1 MSLREATTTRLES
14 LFRYPGDLAVTSVVA
29 LLAYY
34 LVTTLEPGGELRI
47 LAALPLVLFLPG
59 YALVSVLFPT
69 RGRVIATGEGTRRG
83 VDVAERLGLALAVS
97 IALVP
102 IVVIALSLSVGV
114 TPETTAGAFA
124 GLAVALAQ
132 LGVVRRLRI
141 PHTDRF
147 SLSSVRLFDR
157 TGETGA
163 LATASTLVLV
173 VAIVVAG
180 TAFAFAFVSPGAAGG
195 FTQLGLYTEEDG
207 ELVAGG
213 FPSAVEPGESI
224 PVVVDVENQEGE
236 DRTYTA
242 VVQQQLLED
251 EEVVERTTLE
261 AFTLEV
267 EDGESVATEREITP
281 TVEAEDV
288 RVVVLLYEDDVPA
301 EPARDTADEDTFF
314 WVDSVEDA
322 EEDDGNETDNGGDIG
337 LEDAGD
343 NADGEDDA
351 DVEDEDGIVDDGLEA
366 AEDGIDAIQDGIDAV
381 SDLFGDD

>member
-14 LFRYPGDLAVTSVVA
+14 VFRYPADLAVTSGVA

-34 LVTTLEPGGELRI
+34 LVTTLETGSGLRV

-69 RGRVIATGEGTRRG
+69 RGRVVAADEGARRG
-83 VDVAERLGLALAVS
+83 VDVAERVGLALAVS

-102 IVVIALSLSVGV
+102 VVVIALSLSVGL

-124 GLAVALAQ
+124 GLAVSLAQ
-132 LGVVRRLRI
+132 VGVVRRLRV

-147 SLSSVRLFDR
+147 SLSSIRIFDR
-157 TGETGA
+157 TGETGT

-180 TAFAFAFVSPGAAGG
+180 TAFAFAFVSPSAAGG
-195 FTQLGLYTEEDG
+195 FTQLGLYTEDDG

-213 FPSAVEPGESI
+213 FPDDVEPGESI

-242 VVQQQLLED
+242 VVQQQILED
-251 EEVVERTTLE
+251 DEVVERTTLE

-288 RVVVLLYEDDVPA
+288 RVVVLLYEDDVPS
-301 EPARDTADEDTFF
+301 EPTRETADEDAFF
-314 WVDSVEDA
+314 WVDVDEDT
-322 EEDDGNETDNGGDIG
+322 EEDDDGNETD
-337 LEDAGD
+337 
-343 NADGEDDA
+343 DGEAVEIEDDG
-351 DVEDEDGIVDDGLEA
+351 DDTDDEDDDDGLLDDGLEA

-381 SDLFGDD
+381 GDLFDD